1 MDSLSSVSPS
11 IVLPRSNHLSTQR
24 HRPQVAVFS
33 FATNNYIPRLSSL
46 LSVPSSKGRPSR
58 VVDCKCKLN
67 GRDAREEDR
76 DDDDDDVDG
85 EKEELDRALH
95 LDGTIPT
102 TSGEFLKQVSS
113 RAYDMRRHLQQTFD
127 SSSYDVLEA
136 NPWRDPSKPV
146 YVLTRKENQLCT
158 MKTRRNRSEV
168 ERELGLLFSK
178 RAKWSSGIGNKTK
191 QPSSGTKFQMLV
203 EDVREG
209 VLVFEDGNEAA
220 KYCDLMQG
228 GGKGCEGVAEIEA
241 SSVFDLCR
249 KMRALAV
256 LFRRGR
262 TPPLPQS
269 LELNLRARKRS
280 LEDQE
285 DLI

>member
-1 MDSLSSVSPS
+1 MKSLSPVSPS
-11 IVLPRSNHLSTQR
+11 MVLPPNHALRPWRPHVVLS
-24 HRPQVAVFS
+24 S
-33 FATNNYIPRLSSL
+33 FTSTNRLPRLSCVIGFSY
-46 LSVPSSKGRPSR
+46 SPGRWR
-58 VVDCKCKLN
+58 RAVVGCKCKLN
-67 GRDAREEDR
+67 GGVGDAEED
-76 DDDDDDVDG
+76 DEG
-85 EKEELDRALH
+85 KEEVERALH
-95 LDGTIPT
+95 LDGTIPSS
-102 TSGEFLKQVSS
+102 SGEFVRQISS

-136 NPWRDPSKPV
+136 NPWREESKPV
-146 YVLTRKENQLCT
+146 YILTHNENQLCT

-178 RAKWSSGIGNKTK
+178 GGKRRSGIGNHAT
-191 QPSSGTKFQMLV
+191 QSRPRSKFQMLV

-209 VLVFEDGNEAA
+209 VLVFEDENEAA
-220 KYCDLMQG
+220 RYCDLLQG
-228 GGKGCEGVAEIEA
+228 GGQGCEGVAEIEA
-241 SSVFDLCR
+241 SSVFDLCH
-249 KMRALAV
+249 KIRALAV

>member
-11 IVLPRSNHLSTQR
+11 VVLPPSNPLPRRR
-24 HRPQVAVFS
+24 HRPQVSVFS
-33 FATNNYIPRLSSL
+33 FATSNPLPRLSSL
-46 LSVPSSKGRPSR
+46 YSLPSSKGRLSR
-58 VVDCKCKLN
+58 VVYCKCKSN

-76 DDDDDDVDG
+76 DVDDDDDDG
-85 EKEELDRALH
+85 EKEEVERALH

-102 TSGEFLKQVSS
+102 TSGEFLKRVSS
-113 RAYDMRRHLQQTFD
+113 RAYDMRRHLQQSFD

-146 YVLTRKENQLCT
+146 YVLTQKENQLCT

-178 RAKWSSGIGNKTK
+178 GAKWSSGIGNKTK
-191 QPSSGTKFQMLV
+191 QPRSGTKFQMLV

-209 VLVFEDGNEAA
+209 VLVFEDENEAA

-228 GGKGCEGVAEIEA
+228 GGQGCEGVAEIEA
-241 SSVFDLCR
+241 SSVFDLCQ